1 MIPDVSETR
10 ETALGQWIT
19 ERKNTQLVRVTLNL
33 PVIKNVLVFIVASAY
48 YKAIAN
54 VESITSDDD
63 EGEKSF
69 PHYHVS
75 PQQHD
80 SRQF

>member
-1 MIPDVSETR
+1 VIPDVSETR

-33 PVIKNVLVFIVASAY
+33 PVIKNVFVFIVASAY
-48 YKAIAN
+48 YKAISN
-54 VESITSDDD
+54 VESIIYDDN
-63 EGEKSF
+63 ENEKSF